1 MGSGTHPILGVW
13 TARSQQSKPVQQV
26 AQVAFIFAAAA
37 LIIKTVKQSR

>member
-13 TARSQQSKPVQQV
+13 TDPSKQSKPVNQV
-26 AQVAFIFAAAA
+26 AQAAFLFAAAA